1 MQTLILMVLCVPSA
15 QLKEYA
21 QVFEEKFG
29 VRLTESQICQLFAKH
44 GINRKKVY
52 TLISQTVLKIAP
64 KRSKRT

>member
-1 MQTLILMVLCVPSA
+1 MQTLILMVLSVPSA

-29 VRLTESQICQLFAKH
+29 VRLTESRICQLCAKY

-52 TLISQTVLKIAP
+52 TLISQIVLKIAP

>member
-1 MQTLILMVLCVPSA
+1 MQTLILMVLSVPSA

-29 VRLTESQICQLFAKH
+29 VRLTESRICQLFAKH
-44 GINRKKVY
+44 GINRKKVS
-52 TLISQTVLKIAP
+52 LILQAVLKIAP